1 MIYQHNGIAVN
12 LYSLKVIR
20 IEKTEESGYLVF
32 EFDNA
37 IIAVLKDE
45 TDELLDGSY
54 RNEPFSQYYED
65 IGALEADFKIWVDAW
80 NEAVIS

>member
-20 IEKTEESGYLVF
+20 IEKTEEGGYLVF

-54 RNEPFSQYYED
+54 RNEPFFYFFED

-80 NEAVIS
+80 NEAVVS